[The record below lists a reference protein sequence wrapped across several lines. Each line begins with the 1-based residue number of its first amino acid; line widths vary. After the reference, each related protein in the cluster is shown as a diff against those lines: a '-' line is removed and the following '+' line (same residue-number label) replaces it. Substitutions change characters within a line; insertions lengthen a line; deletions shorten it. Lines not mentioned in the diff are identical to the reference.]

1 MTQKHCER
9 GDVAPY
15 MLIVD
20 MFTNSW
26 VMINFSEQLTDSVIT
41 SNGNGNKTAA
51 IYWASALASS
61 DLAWSECSGDND
73 GVQLQIKYDQAA
85 PGQDVART
93 ITPLLL
99 RLFPSKHLSSTFQ
112 VI

>member
-26 VMINFSEQLTDSVIT
+26 VMISFSEQLTDSVIT

-73 GVQLQIKYDQAA
+73 FKLSMTRQL